1 MSLNHTGKSVKNW
14 RGFASYVRGKQEQL
28 LIQLDAFTSSV
39 LVTGCQRSGGT
50 MLARMISDS
59 EGMTKYSWSNDEEL
73 DAALILSGSVPHHPV
88 GRYCFQ
94 TTYLN
99 ERYPEYFE
107 HPNHYIIWSLRNPHS
122 VVFSMLYNW
131 KRFALNELFLHCG
144 YEHMNYRDRVQFQR
158 FGLFGVSP
166 LLRAVYAYVGKTSQL
181 FKLEQNY
188 AADRLTILD
197 YDVLVRD
204 KGRLLPR
211 LYERIQLSY
220 KPGYGAP
227 ISNRS
232 LGKKS
237 RLKTNE
243 VQLIDDLC
251 MPIYN
256 DALALVNLQ

>member
-1 MSLNHTGKSVKNW
+1 MFLIRDGSSVKNW
-14 RGFASYVRGKQEQL
+14 RSFARYVRGNQERL
-28 LIQLDAFTSSV
+28 LGQLDAFADSI

-50 MLARMISDS
+50 MLARVISGS
-59 EGMTKYSWSNDEEL
+59 EGMTKYSGSNDEEL
-73 DAALILSGSVPHHPV
+73 DAALILSGKVPHHPV

-107 HPNHYIIWSLRNPHS
+107 HPNQYIIWLLRNPHS
-122 VVFSMLYNW
+122 VVYSMLYNW

-144 YEHMNYRDRVQFQR
+144 YEHMSYRDRVQFQR
-158 FGLFGVSP
+158 FGLFGVAP
-166 LLRAVYAYVGKTSQL
+166 VRRAVYAYLGKTSQL

-188 AADRLTILD
+188 AADRLTIVD

-211 LYERIQLSY
+211 LYERIQLPY

-227 ISNRS
+227 IGNRS
-232 LGKKS
+232 LAKKS
-237 RLKTNE
+237 RLKRNE
-243 VQLIDDLC
+243 VELIDDLC

-256 DALALVNLQ
+256 DALALVNLK